1 MLYWRVRA
9 DDENSVGL
17 TWSTTGTF
25 QRKLATPVPSAT
37 NSTAGEYLPVWSWN
51 PVNGAVSYD
60 LSIDQPDGQN
70 KTFTD
75 FRMPATSFQKL
86 TGTGVFHWRVRAE
99 FPQQGSGQTPGP
111 WSASSP
117 FTRTIGEPGGLKT
130 DSAPDRVL
138 LSWNPKLGVK
148 QYKLQVS
155 GRPDF
160 STSIENVMTDNTA
173 YAPKLSNVAYLSGNQ
188 LYWRVA
194 GVDPDG
200 NLGDYSPAQPLSL
213 LPRMKLTAK
222 GSLRK
227 RVRGTVTVTVK
238 NAAGRWIKGAKVRVT
253 GAGAKAQTRSTSA
266 LGVVRFTIRPTKRG
280 RVLFTAKKPGFQS
293 AGITMRVR

>member
-1 MLYWRVRA
+1 M
-9 DDENSVGL
+9 
-17 TWSTTGTF
+17 
-25 QRKLATPVPSAT
+25 
-37 NSTAGEYLPVWSWN
+37 WSWN

-60 LSIDQPDGQN
+60 LAIDQPDGQT

-99 FPQQGSGQTPGP
+99 FPKQGSGETPGP
-111 WSASSP
+111 WSASMP

-130 DSAPDRVL
+130 DSAPDHVL

-160 STSIENVMTDNTA
+160 STSIESVTTDNTA
-173 YAPKLSNVAYLSGNQ
+173 YAPKLSNVAYMSGNQ

-200 NLGDYSPAQPLSL
+200 NLGDYSPAQPLSM
-213 LPRMKLTAK
+213 LPRMKLTTK

-227 RVRGTVTVTVK
+227 RLRRTVTITVK
-238 NAAGRWIKGAKVRVT
+238 NAGGRWIKGAKVRVT
-253 GAGAKAQTRSTSA
+253 GAGVKAQTRSTSA
-266 LGVVRFTIRPTKRG
+266 LGVARFTLRPTKRG
-280 RVLFTAKKPGFQS
+280 RVLFTAKKSGFQS
-293 AGITMRVR
+293 AGITLRVR